1 MPSPAPEPFAGK
13 VTSELDDLDR
23 GQVTTTVTM
32 RHPGT
37 VVLSASFDPGWTV
50 TVDGHRQRTQMV
62 APALVGTTVPAGTHE
77 IVFRYR
83 GYGGYLELFALCVLT
98 LAVLLSADLMR
109 SGSAL
114 ASTPFANRRSA

>member
-1 MPSPAPEPFAGK
+1 
-13 VTSELDDLDR
+13 
-23 GQVTTTVTM
+23 
-32 RHPGT
+32 
-37 VVLSASFDPGWTV
+37 
-50 TVDGHRQRTQMV
+50 
-62 APALVGTTVPAGTHE
+62 VPAGTHK
-77 IVFRYR
+77 IVFRYT